1 MHLLQTLGTVA
12 LHPDSRNET
21 GSDPI
26 LRTSKTLVLVA
37 YLADRPDRS
46 ATRQHLAELFWPGVP
61 SSSARR
67 SLRQALYFL
76 ARAGGE
82 GILERDGDRIRLC
95 TDACAIDG
103 QRFEQALT
111 EGRFEEAAE
120 LYTGPFLQGYDP
132 GRSQELR
139 HWIDSV
145 RERLSVGYRQA
156 LRECARTALVRQRP
170 EKAVEYARRAVAS
183 FPLDDSV
190 HALLLESL
198 VAAGHPGEAVREYE
212 AYRVLL
218 REELEDVPSGEIT
231 EIVEMASQLARSDPP
246 TATDTEPE
254 TPPRREPAVVA
265 TSEPPG
271 QDRRRPQPSHSEG
284 GPALLIRSILFVA
297 VTAAIFLLVLR
308 GSDWLFGGGRSS
320 GTESLSAGAGT
331 NDSRWISLRVTER
344 TPGGPRP
351 VTLRFVGEA
360 PDRAVLVPG
369 SEGEIGSLAFRSPDG
384 RYLARRV
391 PTPNGPDLEIVDA
404 ASGERI
410 AAVPNRDGGT
420 PDDHAHDWSP
430 DSRVLL
436 MSSGMFA
443 EDGSYDHRHFLYD
456 VETGEMRPLADR
468 RVAPSRS
475 NGWSPRGD
483 RIAFEGFR
491 DGAGVSDIRT
501 DLFVASVDGREIRA
515 LTDDD
520 LREQEITWSPDGSRL
535 AYVKGELGTGDIHV
549 MDPSI
554 GEERPVAASVW
565 PEVSPEWISDDEI
578 AYLELHDG
586 GPRLM
591 VKSVGTDTPAR
602 RIPVDGEVQDLRQRL
617 GGGESVAW
625 IESVTASVQA
635 PDGILSPGGHAALEV
650 TIRDSR
656 GAIVHPD
663 ACQFAWRVLDPD
675 RAEIVENHLLAV
687 RDTGTIRVV
696 ADVGGWRA
704 DTLTLVS
711 APLAIRDTELL
722 FEERWRDGIRPDAW
736 LVFGEPSPEAG
747 ADGGPEGGGRFLN
760 RGDRNHTSGALTR
773 DRFPTA
779 GGITVESWGRV
790 PTTDE
795 HFQTWLLD
803 VAGDPMLQPNTGERL
818 RQAQPGR
825 LMLVSSVSKGGPTA
839 FLEALDLSLPVP
851 EPARIAEWRLHT
863 LQLHPDGTVEW
874 IVDGRRHA
882 TATSGT
888 PPPDSVHVA
897 IGGHS
902 QGTAIEHGAVRVWRG
917 LRYVPE

>member
-1 MHLLQTLGTVA
+1 VYLLQTLGAVA
-12 LHPDSRNET
+12 LHAGLET
-21 GSDPI
+21 DPGSDPI
-26 LRTSKTLVLVA
+26 LRSSKTLVLVA
-37 YLADRPDRS
+37 YLADRPDRT
-46 ATRQHLAELFWPGVP
+46 ATREHLAELFWPGVP

-76 ARAGGE
+76 ARSGGE
-82 GILERDGDRIRLC
+82 GLLETDGDLVRYSPDR
-95 TDACAIDG
+95 CAIDS
-103 QRFEQALT
+103 QRFEHALA
-111 EGRFEEAAE
+111 EHRYEDAAG
-120 LYTGPFLQGYDP
+120 LYTGPFLEGWDP

-145 RERLSVGYRQA
+145 RERLAVGYRQA
-156 LRECARTALVRQRP
+156 LRECAQTALVRQRP
-170 EKAVEYARRAVAS
+170 AEAVECARLAVAA

-198 VAAGHPGEAVREYE
+198 VADGRPGEAVREYE

-218 REELEDVPSGEIT
+218 REELEDLPSEAVNEIGER
-231 EIVEMASQLARSDPP
+231 ARQLVLGQSSEPEAAGG
-246 TATDTEPE
+246 TTEPAPVPASPLGP
-254 TPPRREPAVVA
+254 TP
-265 TSEPPG
+265 
-271 QDRRRPQPSHSEG
+271 DRRRTPDSRKRS
-284 GPALLIRSILFVA
+284 GPGILIRAMLFVA

-308 GSDWLFGGGRSS
+308 GSDWLFGGGGMSDP
-320 GTESLSAGAGT
+320 ESLPAEAGT
-331 NDSRWISLRVTER
+331 SGDRWISLRVTER
-344 TPGGPRP
+344 TPDGPRP

-369 SEGEIGSLAFRSPDG
+369 SEGEVGSLAFRSPDG

-391 PTPNGPDLEIVDA
+391 RTPNGPDLEIVDA
-404 ASGERI
+404 STGERV
-410 AAVPNRDGGT
+410 AVVPNRDGGT

-430 DSRVLL
+430 DSGILL

-443 EDGSYDHRHFLYD
+443 EDGSYDHRHFLFD
-456 VETGEMRPLADR
+456 VETGVMRPLADR

-475 NGWSPRGD
+475 AGWSPRGD

-491 DGAGVSDIRT
+491 DGAGIADIRT
-501 DLFVASVDGREIRA
+501 DLFLASVDGREVRA

-520 LREQEITWSPDGSRL
+520 LREQNITWSPDGRRL
-535 AYVKGELGTGDIHV
+535 AYVKGDLETGGIHV
-549 MDPSI
+549 MDPST

-578 AYLELHDG
+578 AYLEMHDE

-591 VKSVGTDTPAR
+591 VKSVRTDTPAR
-602 RIPVDGEVQDLRQRL
+602 RIPVDGDVRDLLQRL
-617 GGGESVAW
+617 EGGEPAAW
-625 IESVTASVQA
+625 IESVTASAHA
-635 PDGILSPGGHAALEV
+635 PDGTLSPGSHAALDV
-650 TIRDSR
+650 TILDSR

-663 ACQFAWRVLDPD
+663 DCEFEWRVLEPY
-675 RAEIVENHLLAV
+675 RAAIVENRLLAV

-711 APLAIRDTELL
+711 KPLAIADTELL
-722 FEERWRDGIRPDAW
+722 FEENWQAGIRPEAW
-736 LVFGEPSPEAG
+736 RVFGEPPPTTR
-747 ADGGPEGGGRFLN
+747 ADGGPDGGGRFLN
-760 RGDRNHTSGALTR
+760 RGDRNHTSGVLTR
-773 DRFPTA
+773 DQFPTA

-795 HFQTWLLD
+795 HFQTWQLD
-803 VAGDPMLQPNTGERL
+803 VAGDPMLQPGTDERSRQDQTGRVV
-818 RQAQPGR
+818 
-825 LMLVSSVSKGGPTA
+825 LVSSVSKGGPTA
-839 FLEALDLSLPVP
+839 FLGALDFSLPVP
-851 EPARIAEWRLHT
+851 EPAGIDDWRLHS
-863 LQLHPDGTVEW
+863 LQLHTDGTVEW

-882 TATSGT
+882 VATSGS

-902 QGTAIEHGAVRVWRG
+902 QGSEIEHGAVRVWRG
-917 LRYVPE
+917 HRYVPQ